1 MCLNAYV
8 SVLNCFEGWEM
19 KSQLG
24 LACQLDLQV
33 LCQFVQELKGVQ
45 VVSTFHTANRV
56 RKQMTV
62 SIKVLQKLRDHQ
74 I

>member
-1 MCLNAYV
+1 MHMCL
-8 SVLNCFEGWEM
+8 LNCFEGWEI

-33 LCQFVQELKGVQ
+33 LCQFIQELKGVQ

-56 RKQMTV
+56 EKVRKQMTV
-62 SIKVLQKLRDHQ
+62 SIKVLQKFGDHR